1 MSSIHTKCGILISLT
16 VCMRGCISGPIQAT
30 QWQPRATEEC
40 NSLRGVSALWDNIEQ
55 IGIQTGFA
63 SGLNSKDAG
72 WSLLKA
78 GILRGLLPTTFYIE
92 SFGTVD

>member
-1 MSSIHTKCGILISLT
+1 
-16 VCMRGCISGPIQAT
+16 MRGCKSGPIQAT
-30 QWQPRATEEC
+30 RWQPGGTEEC

-63 SGLNSKDAG
+63 SGLNSKGAG

-78 GILRGLLPTTFYIE
+78 GILRDSCLPRFILRVLGLWIE
-92 SFGTVD
+92 E